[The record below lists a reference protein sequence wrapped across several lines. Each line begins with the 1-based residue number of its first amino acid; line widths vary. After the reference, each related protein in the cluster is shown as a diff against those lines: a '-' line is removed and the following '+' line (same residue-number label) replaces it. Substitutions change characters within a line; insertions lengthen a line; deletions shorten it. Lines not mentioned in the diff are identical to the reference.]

1 MKKSDDI
8 KDLAIALAKV
18 QGALKP
24 AIKDAINPHFR
35 SQYADLGS
43 IWDSC
48 RTLLSDNGLSVAQLT
63 GGDSEGVIIETM
75 LLHSSGQ
82 WLSSEL
88 YLPLTKRDAQGVGSA
103 MTYGRRYGL
112 AAMVGI
118 VADVDD
124 DGNAASGKAD
134 KQQAKPPAQTKPPE
148 LQGTSY
154 TKEISAICA
163 ELNKQSGETIKWA
176 SGTLADYARQL
187 FHDDSIKS
195 AFGMPENDRK
205 FLLEDLQ
212 LRLKTLKEAK

>member
-1 MKKSDDI
+1 MKKSDEI
-8 KDLAIALAKV
+8 GDLASALSKV
-18 QGALKP
+18 QGQLKP
-24 AIKDAINPHFR
+24 AIKDSNNPFFK
-35 SQYADLGS
+35 SKYADLNAV
-43 IWDSC
+43 WDSC
-48 RTLLSDNGLSVAQLT
+48 RELLNENGLSVAQLT
-63 GGDSEGVIIETM
+63 GGDADGVIVETM
-75 LLHSSGQ
+75 LMHSSGQ

-88 YLPLTKRDAQGVGSA
+88 YLPLAKHDAQGVGSA

-134 KQQAKPPAQTKPPE
+134 KQQTKPPTQTKPPE
-148 LQGTSY
+148 ISTAH

-163 ELNKQSGETIKWA
+163 ELNKESAETIKWA
-176 SGTLADYARQL
+176 SGTLAEYARQL
-187 FHDDSIKS
+187 FDDDSIKS

>member
-63 GGDSEGVIIETM
+63 GGDSEGVVIETM

-134 KQQAKPPAQTKPPE
+134 KQQAKPPTQTKAPPTVGQQVATGVKLSE
-148 LQGTSY
+148 GQSKAIY
-154 TKEISAICA
+154 AICKSKQIDEA
-163 ELNKQSGETIKWA
+163 EFLEAQHPGVAKKDLTIKQA
-176 SGTLADYARQL
+176 SEIIETLNA
-187 FHDDSIKS
+187 I
-195 AFGMPENDRK
+195 
-205 FLLEDLQ
+205 
-212 LRLKTLKEAK
+212 